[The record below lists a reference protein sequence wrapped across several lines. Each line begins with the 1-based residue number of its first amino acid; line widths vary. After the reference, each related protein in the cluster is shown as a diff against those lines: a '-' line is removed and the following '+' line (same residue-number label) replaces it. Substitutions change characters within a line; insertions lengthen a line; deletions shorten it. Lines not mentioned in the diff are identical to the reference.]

1 MRTKKILVIINL
13 LMASQM
19 ELDSDYLS
27 VQIGS

>member
-19 ELDSDYLS
+19 ELDSEYVS
-27 VQIGS
+27 VQI

>member
-19 ELDSDYLS
+19 ELDSEYVS
-27 VQIGS
+27 VQIGP